1 MTAPAPAGRAAL
13 EGAAI
18 RLTGRDALGVLHR
31 ISTNALLDLAA
42 GEARATLF
50 CDFRGRLL
58 HRAAV
63 ALDSGGGVW
72 LIRPDAPPGP
82 LLHHLERHVFREEVR
97 ADPGA
102 GLRIGLRFGPPRGRG
117 VVEER
122 AGRPARVALP
132 SGEVLE
138 LEDQAPADEP
148 ARIRAAAPRHG
159 FEIRDA
165 FNPYEVGL
173 GAEVHLAK
181 GCYTGQE
188 VMQRLVTYGSVRRR
202 LVRLAGTGPPPAPG
216 AAVIAAGGGTA
227 GVVTSAAPEGGG
239 WIGLGVAA
247 RDAGDGAAVTVAGA
261 GGARVEALPEPPP
274 QGRG

>member
-1 MTAPAPAGRAAL
+1 MTAPAPAGPAAL

-31 ISTNALLDLAA
+31 ISTNALLDLAP

-63 ALDSGGGVW
+63 APDPDGGVW

-82 LLHHLERHVFREEVR
+82 LLDHVARHVFREELR
-97 ADPGA
+97 ADPPA
-102 GLRIGLRFGPPRGRG
+102 PLRIGLRFGPPRARG
-117 VVEER
+117 VVEDR
-122 AGRPARVALP
+122 AGRPVRIALP

-138 LEDQAPADEP
+138 LEDEAPADEP
-148 ARIRAAAPRHG
+148 ARIRAGAARHG

-165 FNPYEVGL
+165 FHPFEVGL

-188 VMQRLVTYGSVRRR
+188 VMQRLVTYRAVRRR
-202 LVRLAGTGPPPAPG
+202 LVRLAGTGPLPAAG
-216 AAVIAAGGGTA
+216 AAVIGAAGEPA
-227 GVVTSAAPEGGG
+227 GVVTSAAPDGGG
-239 WIGLGVAA
+239 WIALAVVA
-247 RDAGDGAAVTVAGA
+247 RSAGDGAEVAVADA
-261 GGARVEALPEPPP
+261 GGARLETLPEPPP